1 MESQVLR
8 LRQKGQ
14 NFEMR
19 DPHRDCRNRICS
31 DFMPFVTPHRRRAN
45 RKA

>member
-1 MESQVLR
+1 MEPKYLR
-8 LRQKGQ
+8 LRQNGQ

-19 DPHRDCRNRICS
+19 DPPRDFSNRICS
-31 DFMPFVTPHRRRAN
+31 DFMPFVTPHRRRAI

>member
-1 MESQVLR
+1 MESQSLR
-8 LRQKGQ
+8 LRQKRQ

-19 DPHRDCRNRICS
+19 DPPRYFLNRICS
-31 DFMPFVTPHRRRAN
+31 DFMPFVTPHRRRAI